1 LRTVSRN
8 SWAEGDTLALKARGA
23 PAILLVLGRGPVRIG
38 DRGVIDLTAQVGRP
52 PGETVEWLGTS
63 YRVVRPSLSD
73 RFASVRRGAQIVTPK
88 DAAPLIFLAG
98 VAPGAQVA
106 EAGAG
111 SGALTIALA
120 SAVGREGHVT
130 SLDRRADFLEAAR
143 ANVDRAGLGD
153 RVTFRER
160 DVARDGLDLTDLDS
174 VILDLPNP
182 WDVLPSAHAAL
193 TIGGYAA
200 TYTPTYNQL
209 ERSVAALRAL
219 RFDEV
224 RALEVIERGLHVA
237 DGATRPEFD
246 MLGHTGFLA
255 AGRRIE

>member
-1 LRTVSRN
+1 MPRNN
-8 SWAEGDTLALKARGA
+8 SWAEGDTVALKTRGA
-23 PAILLVLGRGPVRIG
+23 PAILVVLRRGPIRIG
-38 DRGVIDLTAQVGRP
+38 DRGVIDLTEQVGHA
-52 PGETVEWLGTS
+52 PGATIDWLGTT
-63 YRVVRPSLSD
+63 YRVVRPSLGD

-98 VAPGAQVA
+98 VTPGAIVA

-120 SAVGREGHVT
+120 SAVGPEGHVT
-130 SLDRRADFLEAAR
+130 SFDRRTDFLEAAR
-143 ANVDRAGLGD
+143 SNVDRAGFRE

-160 DVARDGLDLTDLDS
+160 DVARDGIDLTELDC
-174 VILDLPNP
+174 VVLDLPNP
-182 WDVLPSAHAAL
+182 WDVIPAAHAAL
-193 TIGGYAA
+193 AVGGFVA
-200 TYTPTYNQL
+200 TYTPTYNQV
-209 ERSVAALRAL
+209 ERTVAALRAA

-237 DGATRPEFD
+237 QGATRPEFE

-255 AGRRIE
+255 SGRRIE

>member
-1 LRTVSRN
+1 VSGN
-8 SWAEGDTLALKARGA
+8 SWAEGDTVALKARGA
-23 PAILLVLGRGPVRIG
+23 PAILVVLGRGPTRIG
-38 DRGVIDLTAQVGRP
+38 ERGVIDLTAQLGRP
-52 PGETVEWLGTS
+52 PGEAVEWLGTN
-63 YRVVRPSLSD
+63 YRVVRPSLGD

-98 VAPGAQVA
+98 VVPGARAA

-130 SLDRRADFLEAAR
+130 SFDRRADFLASAR
-143 ANVDRAGLGD
+143 ANVERAGLGD

-160 DVARDGLDLTDLDS
+160 DVARDGIDLTDLDS
-174 VILDLPNP
+174 IVLDLPNP
-182 WDVLPSAHAAL
+182 WDVLPSAHSAL
-193 TIGGYAA
+193 AIGGYVA
-200 TYTPTYNQL
+200 TYTPTYNQA
-209 ERSVAALRAL
+209 ERTVAALRDA

-224 RALEVIERGLHVA
+224 RSLEVIERGLHVA
-237 DGATRPEFD
+237 DGATRPEFE

>member
-1 LRTVSRN
+1 VSRN
-8 SWAEGDTLALKARGA
+8 SWSEGDTVALKSRGA
-23 PAILLVLGRGPVRIG
+23 PGLLLVLGRGPIRIG
-38 DRGVIDLTAQVGRP
+38 DRGVIDLTDQIGRP
-52 PGETVEWLGTS
+52 PGGTVDWLGTT
-63 YRVVRPSLSD
+63 YRVVRPSLGD

-98 VAPGAQVA
+98 VTPGGQVA

-120 SAVGREGHVT
+120 SAVGAEGHVT
-130 SLDRRADFLEAAR
+130 SFDRRADFLESAR
-143 ANVDRAGLGD
+143 SNVDRAGLRD

-160 DVARDGLDLTDLDS
+160 DVARDGIDLTDLDS
-174 VILDLPNP
+174 VVLDLPNP
-182 WDVLPSAHAAL
+182 WDVLPGAHGAL
-193 TIGGYAA
+193 AVGGYVA

-209 ERSVAALRAL
+209 ERTVAALRTA

-237 DGATRPEFD
+237 DGATRPEFE

-255 AGRRIE
+255 SGRRVE